1 MGFTDKCDIFASF
14 HEDAFNNLIRHV
26 SRQRPSLFNYAT
38 EFIAKRPQLLCE
50 KIDVHP
56 IVGKRNNPLVTI
68 IDPLP
73 VPGTDYGL
81 NFCLQLVNV
90 QLDFH
95 PGDEFQLPP
104 ELAPLGKQRFALRL
118 RACAGLGCPPDDYL
132 DRLIPPPEDP
142 NRKPNPAGATGG
154 KDDRQ
159 DDKTPKPLTPIPSPR
174 LICFCLEAFV
184 VGSMSV
190 ETYYDKPFLE
200 MNLIG
205 FEIVDIKPE
214 GLENGIECYVRTTL
228 KLAVLPNL
236 RILLEQTVL
245 DLKEYLDNFKNSI
258 FVTLKPTPAPG
269 TVPNNPA
276 IEDDQVKIFV
286 NMEVS

>member
-1 MGFTDKCDIFASF
+1 
-14 HEDAFNNLIRHV
+14 
-26 SRQRPSLFNYAT
+26 
-38 EFIAKRPQLLCE
+38 LCE
-50 KIDVHP
+50 KIEAHP
-56 IVGKRNNPLVTI
+56 IVAKRGNPLVTV

-73 VPGTDYGL
+73 IPGTEYGL

-132 DRLIPPPEDP
+132 DRLIPPPENPNKKP
-142 NRKPNPAGATGG
+142 NRDATGQ
-154 KDDRQ
+154 DDRQ
-159 DDKTPKPLTPIPSPR
+159 DDKTPKPLIPIPTQR
-174 LICFCLEAFV
+174 LICFCLEAYV
-184 VGSMSV
+184 VGSMSI
-190 ETYYDKPFLE
+190 ETYYNKPFLE
-200 MNLIG
+200 MNLVG

-214 GLENGIECYVRTTL
+214 GLENGIECYIRTTL

-236 RILLEQTVL
+236 RIMLERTVL
-245 DLKEYLDNFKNSI
+245 DLKDYLDNFQNSI
-258 FVTLKPTPAPG
+258 FITVKPTPTSASL
-269 TVPNNPA
+269 PNNPA